1 MHKIFRIY
9 ASQGPNNYAELD
21 LPASDY
27 EMLDLMERLRLEPG
41 QAPQLE
47 ILKYGEEYDY
57 LNGCIHNQPDVYQ
70 LNALARK
77 LSEFTSVHDMAAFEG
92 FVGKETEKGAIPID
106 LPKLI
111 DFAYSTDYC
120 HVAVDAV
127 TDTQLGEFLVEN
139 GFIEEADSLPESA
152 LALLDYGK
160 IGREHREQADG
171 IYTGFGYV
179 EQHSEVRRVSET
191 MDFQPHKPAYMALLC
206 IMARSTGRTV
216 HLELPVSDS
225 QMRNTLEKLAETD
238 WNNIEA
244 SVRDSPIPR
253 WKNVLYCGGEIPQIN
268 ELAYR
273 LRELD
278 EQGQLPK
285 YKAILET
292 NGCEGLAQMIAFAGK
307 VDEYI
312 LAPRTSSPE
321 DLAREELRVVISSP
335 DAETLLPHVDLAGY
349 GRALLERY
357 QSVITRYGMLARNE
371 DQQVQDMEHG
381 SAPGGMVMG

>member
-1 MHKIFRIY
+1 MGKIFRIY
-9 ASQGPNNYAELD
+9 AFQGPDNYAELD

-27 EMLDLMERLRLEPG
+27 EMLDLMEQLRLEPG
-41 QAPQLE
+41 QAPHLE
-47 ILKYGEEYDY
+47 ILKCSEEFDY
-57 LNGCIHNQPDVYQ
+57 LRECIHDQPDVYQ

-77 LSEFTSVHDMAAFEG
+77 LSEFTSAYDMAAFEG
-92 FVGKETEKGAIPID
+92 LVGKEMEKGAVPID

-111 DFAYSTDYC
+111 DFAYSTDCC

-127 TDTQLGEFLVEN
+127 TDLQLGKFLVDNE
-139 GFIEEADSLPESA
+139 FVEEANGLPESA

-160 IGREHREQADG
+160 IGREHREQEGGA
-171 IYTGFGYV
+171 YTGFGYV

-253 WKNVLYCGGEIPQIN
+253 WKNVLYYGGEIPQIN
-268 ELAYR
+268 KLAQY

-278 EQGQLPK
+278 RQGQLPK

-312 LAPRTSSPE
+312 LEPRTSSPE

-335 DAETLLPHVDLAGY
+335 DAKTLLPHVDLAGY
-349 GRALLERY
+349 GHALLERY

-371 DQQVQDMEHG
+371 DQQVQDMEQG